1 MINNKEKNKNREKI
15 VIKTSVINII
25 LNLFIASV
33 KEIIGFFTNSIAIT
47 TDAINS
53 LVDSLSGIITILGI
67 KYASKLPDKKH
78 PYGYGKVEHMSEFL
92 VSSIILYAGITECIE
107 SIKK

>member
-33 KEIIGFFTNSIAIT
+33 KGIIGFFTNSIAIIS
-47 TDAINS
+47 DAINS
-53 LVDSLSGIITILGI
+53 LVDSLS
-67 KYASKLPDKKH
+67 
-78 PYGYGKVEHMSEFL
+78 
-92 VSSIILYAGITECIE
+92 
-107 SIKK
+107 